1 MARRAPGEARRW
13 RAGHSQRRH
22 AGPHDGSAVEG
33 ERGEQQRW
41 GRGARE
47 LKRGGGGVGGVREGG
62 GVLGLGYS
70 LLGWWS
76 FFFFFC
82 FSLLTRLKWT

>member
-1 MARRAPGEARRW
+1 MQAVRRAWTPLGLLSPRPRARRGTAVARSAPGEARRW

-22 AGPHDGSAVEG
+22 AGPRDGSAVEG

-47 LKRGGGGVGGVREGG
+47 LKRGGVAWGE
-62 GVLGLGYS
+62 
-70 LLGWWS
+70 
-76 FFFFFC
+76 
-82 FSLLTRLKWT
+82 